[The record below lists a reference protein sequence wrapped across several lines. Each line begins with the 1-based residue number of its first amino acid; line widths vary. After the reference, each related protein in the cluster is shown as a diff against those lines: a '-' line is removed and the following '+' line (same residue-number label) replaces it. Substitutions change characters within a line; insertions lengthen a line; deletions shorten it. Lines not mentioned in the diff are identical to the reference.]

1 MRRRSY
7 LKPAREVK
15 ARELKLKSLKYL
27 GIILFVFALSSC
39 SDRKVIKDD
48 EKFAAFYVD
57 LLIASE
63 KSSGDINV
71 VKSERQKVF
80 AKYDI
85 SLEEYKATLNYYS
98 EKPER
103 WKDFFDKVNA
113 RLAAIRKNNKV

>member
-1 MRRRSY
+1 M
-7 LKPAREVK
+7 KF
-15 ARELKLKSLKYL
+15 LKYL

-63 KSSGDINV
+63 KSSGDVNV
-71 VKSERQKVF
+71 VKSERQKIF

-85 SLEEYKATLNYYS
+85 SPEEYKATLNYYS

-103 WKDFFDKVNA
+103 WKDFFDKVNS